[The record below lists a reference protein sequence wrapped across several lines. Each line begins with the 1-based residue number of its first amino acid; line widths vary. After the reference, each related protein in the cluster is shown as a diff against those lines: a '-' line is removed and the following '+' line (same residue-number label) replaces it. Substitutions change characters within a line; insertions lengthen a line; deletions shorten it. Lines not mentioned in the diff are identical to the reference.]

1 MQNKTL
7 FQKDKQKSQDLK
19 FLNSES
25 EKPVDGKELGAST
38 WLVSGLCTDNKV
50 KGKAELHQ
58 NEGHSVSQVALKLLR
73 EKRLQT
79 ACLARA

>member
-1 MQNKTL
+1 MVGFRAVVQIT
-7 FQKDKQKSQDLK
+7 KQRWQ
-19 FLNSES
+19 
-25 EKPVDGKELGAST
+25 
-38 WLVSGLCTDNKV
+38 
-50 KGKAELHQ
+50 AELHQ